1 MIPNLEI
8 MKANGGEL
16 LGSVHMIREEV
27 FIREQNVPRER
38 EYDEFEDES
47 VHFLALM
54 DGKPAGCIRYRL
66 KRACVKIERLA
77 VLRQYRKKRIG
88 RALMKYVES
97 VSIVHSPDEFVLH
110 SQLTAVPFYR
120 KMGYAER
127 GPVFKDAGI
136 DHVEMY
142 KRVDGND

>member
-8 MKANGGEL
+8 MEASGGEL
-16 LGSVHMIREEV
+16 LERVHMIREEV
-27 FIREQNVPRER
+27 FIREQNVPKER

-54 DGKPAGCIRYRL
+54 AGKSSGCIRYRL
-66 KRACVKIERLA
+66 KGASVKIERLA
-77 VLRQYRKKRIG
+77 VLRQYRKMGIG
-88 RALMKYVES
+88 RALMMHVES
-97 VSIVHSPDEFVLH
+97 VSMMHSPEEFVLH

-120 KMGYAER
+120 KMGYTER